1 MQKIINWWRAVKLK
15 SHVALELELPFMD
28 LHIRK
33 TWGGG
38 GGKSTKKWKTGL
50 DKQRGKKE
58 KTHVVPEREE
68 ESSHFSF

>member
-1 MQKIINWWRAVKLK
+1 
-15 SHVALELELPFMD
+15 MD

-33 TWGGG
+33 TWE

-58 KTHVVPEREE
+58 KTRVVPEREE
-68 ESSHFSF
+68 ESHHFSF